1 MTEAALARHD
11 EQFSNEQIELIKRT
25 ICKGATN
32 DELNLFVATTKRL
45 RLDPFARQIFAV
57 KRWDASQRG
66 MVMQSQVSIDGFRL
80 IAERTGEYAGQTE
93 PQWCGKDGV
102 WTNVWLNDEPPAAAR
117 VGVYRKGFVEPLY
130 RVARYASY
138 VQLADEKDD
147 NGKKTGAKRP
157 NSMWAKMP
165 DGQLAKCAEALA
177 LRAAFPNDLSGVY
190 TSDEMGQAD
199 NDAPPPAAPKAE
211 TKPAAAKPV
220 EGPTFH
226 PKWDAKNW
234 GGKPLALGPPS
245 VLAQY
250 IEDMQAKLDEADLQL
265 TEKQRELITRTI
277 EEAQDVYVAA
287 LADEQRKEEAATRT
301 SDATTAKINEAL
313 AASEQ
318 EEEFAVNDVN
328 KHWGLTSPEGA

>member
-1 MTEAALARHD
+1 MTEAALARRD

-57 KRWDASQRG
+57 KRWDTNANAN
-66 MVMQSQVSIDGFRL
+66 VMQSQVSIDGFRL

-102 WTNVWLNDEPPAAAR
+102 WTNVWLEDEPPAAAR
-117 VGVYRKGFVEPLY
+117 VGVYRKGFVEPLF

-138 VQLADEKDD
+138 VQF
-147 NGKKTGAKRP
+147 KRDGTA

-165 DGQLAKCAEALA
+165 DNQLAKCAEALA

-190 TSDEMGQAD
+190 TTDEMGQAD
-199 NDAPPPAAPKAE
+199 NDAPPAAPKAE

-220 EGPTFH
+220 EGPRFH
-226 PKWDAKNW
+226 PKWNAAEW
-234 GGKPLALGPPS
+234 GGKPLALAPPN
-245 VLAQY
+245 VLATYMQ
-250 IEDMQAKLDEADLQL
+250 DMQEKLDGDLQL
-265 TEKQRELITRTI
+265 TPKQRELITHTI

-287 LADEQRKEEAATRT
+287 LADEQLKEEAASRT
-301 SDATTAKINEAL
+301 SQETTDKINAAL

-318 EEEFAVNDVN
+318 EQEFAVNDSN
-328 KHWGLTSPEGA
+328 KHWGLTTPEGA